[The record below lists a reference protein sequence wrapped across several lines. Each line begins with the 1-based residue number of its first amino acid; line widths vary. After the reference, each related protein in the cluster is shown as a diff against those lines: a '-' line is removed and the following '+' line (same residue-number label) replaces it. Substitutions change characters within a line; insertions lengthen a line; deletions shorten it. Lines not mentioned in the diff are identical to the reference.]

1 MKIAVR
7 RGHQRTGADGCASG
21 LVNEI
26 IVAEDYHNKLI
37 SKLKAL
43 GHEVLDVT
51 PPEANRTLS
60 NSLWYGIEKA
70 NNWKADLF
78 ISCHVNN
85 AYNSYNGA
93 LGCEVLYYKSS
104 SKGKDFA
111 IKIEEQL
118 SALGFKSRGSKAD
131 IRNLSELKNTNC
143 PCVIIEPFFVEAT
156 EDVKIYKSVGG
167 EGIANAIL
175 KGITGK
181 TVSTPNN
188 MASLNTSCNWLN
200 LDGKTGICIGNE
212 VRIRSSKDTN
222 ISTNILSCLNKGD
235 KVKLYRKEDDWIHI
249 YCKPHGGYVYA
260 KYIKY

>member
-7 RGHQRTGADGCASG
+7 RGHQKTGQDGCASG

-26 IVAEDYHNKLI
+26 IVAEDYHNRLICKLN
-37 SKLKAL
+37 AL

-70 NNWKADLF
+70 NKWKADLF

-85 AYNSYNGA
+85 AYNSFSGA
-93 LGCEVLYYKSS
+93 LGCEVLYYKNS

-118 SALGFKSRGSKAD
+118 SALGFKSRGAKAD
-131 IRNLSELKNTNC
+131 VRNLSELKNTNC

-156 EDVKIYKSVGG
+156 EDIKIYKRVGG

-181 TVSTPNN
+181 TVLTSNN
-188 MASLNTSCNWLN
+188 TTSLNTSNWLN

-212 VRIRSSKDTN
+212 VRIRSSKNTN
-222 ISTNILSCLNKGD
+222 ISTNILSYLNKGD
-235 KVKLYRKEDDWIHI
+235 KVKLYRKEGDWIHI
-249 YCKPHGGYVYA
+249 YYPNHGGYVSA